1 MRHVHVFSR
10 VKHPFYY
17 DDLSY
22 NKSQHQENAEVMYN
36 TISPSSSSKTGVL
49 VVLLASYCWLHCRD
63 HTTKTNERILVSSSY
78 YMLLITV

>member
-1 MRHVHVFSR
+1 MCMYIVALSI
-10 VKHPFYY
+10 PFIMMTY
-17 DDLSY
+17 LTI
-22 NKSQHQENAEVMYN
+22 KVN
-36 TISPSSSSKTGVL
+36 TKKMQKLCTILFSPSSSSKTGVL